1 VGETINDPDG
11 RGKRGPMD
19 SHPRTT
25 RRLIEAGRG
34 GTSPPSRNVP
44 AELWVIV
51 DVGPT
56 TCFCVSACNRPEY
69 ILRGSTSSC
78 RSSSP
83 CQCLCSPAHPSWT
96 PKTDL
101 RSIPNDRKTYA
112 CQMKANKNVTCGPP
126 LRWFVYLGRLDS
138 CSCCMVMPTS
148 LGSLRPTLLPNRCSD
163 CKPTSAICEPTE
175 FMNSLILG
183 QGLRVTGIGNG

>member
-1 VGETINDPDG
+1 MGETINDPDG

-56 TCFCVSACNRPEY
+56 MCFCVSACNRPEY

-112 CQMKANKNVTCGPP
+112 CQMKANKKCDMRPAVT
-126 LRWFVYLGRLDS
+126 
-138 CSCCMVMPTS
+138 MVCLS
-148 LGSLRPTLLPNRCSD
+148 RPTGFVFLLHGDADEPGIPSAD
-163 CKPTSAICEPTE
+163 IAPKP
-175 FMNSLILG
+175 M
-183 QGLRVTGIGNG
+183 Q